1 MPWFYYVGTAT
12 MKVLLWTLSRWRV
25 IGQENVPREGPL
37 IVVANHLNLADPP
50 LLSASIPRRI
60 AFMVKQELYYR
71 HWGVPF
77 VRGFGAFPVHRGRID
92 REVLQRAEAVLQQGL
107 ALGMFPESTRSPN
120 AQMQQAY
127 PGTAL
132 IALRTRAPILPVGVV
147 GTEKVRSVRSLV
159 LGHPD
164 ITVTIGKP
172 FLLPGS
178 ENGATKAELR
188 ELTDFIMSHIAELLP
203 ESYRGFYGDRKGC

>member
-1 MPWFYYVGTAT
+1 MPWVYHVGTAT
-12 MKVLLWTLSRWRV
+12 VKALLSTLTRWRV
-25 IGQENVPREGPL
+25 IGRENVPKEGPL

-77 VRGFGAFPVHRGRID
+77 VRACGAFPVDRGRVG
-92 REVLQRAEAVLQQGL
+92 RETFRRAEAVLQQGL
-107 ALGMFPESTRSPN
+107 ALGMFPESTRSPH
-120 AQMQQAY
+120 ARMQQAY
-127 PGTAL
+127 PGAAL
-132 IALRTRAPILPVGVV
+132 IALRSRAPILPVGII
-147 GTEKVRSVRSLV
+147 GTEKVRGVVKLV

-172 FLLPGS
+172 FSLPGS
-178 ENGATKAELR
+178 ENRATKAQLR
-188 ELTDFIMSHIAELLP
+188 ELTDFIMCHIAELLP
-203 ESYRGFYGDRKGC
+203 ESYRGVYADRKGC